1 MIDPVG
7 GVIVAGEVEASTE
20 IAFGVE
26 DPEGST
32 KQLEENQGTTLT
44 AHSHLAEKVAVCA
57 EAEPISRLQAAIST
71 ERIKRGGGGGES
83 FHELRGLGC

>member
-7 GVIVAGEVEASTE
+7 GVIVAEEVEASTE
-20 IAFGVE
+20 IAYDVE
-26 DPEGST
+26 GPEDCT

-57 EAEPISRLQAAIST
+57 EAEPISRLQAVISA
-71 ERIKRGGGGGES
+71 ERIKHGGGREFS
-83 FHELRGLGC
+83 